1 MTHWFLTKRRE
12 RYTFRL
18 KFYLSAM
25 SFYPLPSCTTS
36 RRRAWGLLRRS
47 HPCDTEMS
55 IYPNAALSVARARAV
70 AKKAHGAALAT
81 FNAPGS
87 IQTRDCLLSATIPRS
102 TCSGSGRTGQSTC
115 WAHASPRRIGSSTLR
130 RYLIAFFATTPQAF
144 SDSVCSP
151 R

>member
-1 MTHWFLTKRRE
+1 MAFEIYSYSSKLVR
-12 RYTFRL
+12 FN
-18 KFYLSAM
+18 FNLSAM
-25 SFYPLPSCTTS
+25 SYNPLPSCTTS
-36 RRRAWGLLRRS
+36 RRRTWGLLRRS
-47 HPCDTEMS
+47 HLCDTEMS
-55 IYPNAALSVARARAV
+55 TYPNAALSVARARAA
-70 AKKAHGAALAT
+70 AKKAHGAARAT

-102 TCSGSGRTGQSTC
+102 TCSSSGRTGQSTC

-130 RYLIAFFATTPQAF
+130 RYQIAFFATTPHAF